1 MLPGFEDFMRPKSM
15 IALQNAAAAGPTI
28 ILTTTD
34 STCCALIITLANEVA
49 CLKLPELV
57 LSRVNRLTNLTRSL
71 SEPGFDL
78 DEWLVA
84 CECEDVYSHRDDGVG
99 LEGAREESFETT
111 PESVEDTFRWLL
123 GYLWKTIVKPVFDS
137 LNLQVSKRYC
147 LGDVE
152 PVFISLCHGLSSSR
166 QRSS

>member
-1 MLPGFEDFMRPKSM
+1 M
-15 IALQNAAAAGPTI
+15 IALQKAATPGPII

-34 STCCALIITLANEVA
+34 STCCALIMTLANEVA

-57 LSRVNRLTNLTRSL
+57 LSRVNRLANLTRSL

-84 CECEDVYSHRDDGVG
+84 CEREDIYSHWGDGVG
-99 LEGAREESFETT
+99 LEGRLLGAREESFETT
-111 PESVEDTFRWLL
+111 PESVEDIFRWLL

-137 LNLQVSKRYC
+137 LSLQVSKHYC
-147 LGDVE
+147 LGNVE
-152 PVFISLCHGLSSSR
+152 PIFISIGSL
-166 QRSS
+166 